1 MRLKDCII
9 FLRGLNHQV
18 LAHVSLWPDQMA
30 ESHYDTLDDGT
41 PKDPKAYQAAIR
53 ADTEKM
59 TMLDEDPE
67 SKAIVLGDDMHAF
80 QELIRGAYQVSF

>member
-9 FLRGLNHQV
+9 FLRGLRDQV
-18 LAHVSLWPDQMA
+18 LAPVSLWPDQMA

-67 SKAIVLGDDMHAF
+67 SKVIVLGDDMHAF